1 MVVHKVALTF
11 DDHSTNIESKFFGSL
26 LFLFGKILVRVIG
39 LIIVVVWQIKIKNQN
54 NPWIQSFYSH
64 LQYANNVDKKYEKIN
79 GKGFVKKCWNRP
91 HN

>member
-39 LIIVVVWQIKIKNQN
+39 LIIVVV
-54 NPWIQSFYSH
+54 
-64 LQYANNVDKKYEKIN
+64 
-79 GKGFVKKCWNRP
+79 
-91 HN
+91 